1 MRQITIAI
9 MILTVLW
16 SCDNQNKKEVLTENN
31 SGTENEFK
39 THQRLIDCKT
49 KYVMEDGEEADGYH
63 EDYESFIKVYFSEE
77 QNGDTLIITSL
88 IEVNAC
94 GKTIGD
100 IEFSGDTLFLKTRQ
114 IADEVCAST
123 MFERFTYKIH
133 NPDKKKYEIHS
144 ER

>member
-1 MRQITIAI
+1 MKTYSLAI
-9 MILTVLW
+9 ILTLSFGLF
-16 SCDNQNKKEVLTENN
+16 SCSNSTDKKEIDKT
-31 SGTENEFK
+31 K
-39 THQRLIDCKT
+39 THERLIDCKT

-63 EDYESFIKVYFSEE
+63 EDYENFIKDYFSEE
-77 QNGDTLIITSL
+77 QIGDTLIVTTL

-114 IADEVCAST
+114 IADEVCTST
-123 MFERFTYKIH
+123 MFEKFIYRIH
-133 NPDKKKYEIHS
+133 NPDNKRYEIQS

>member
-1 MRQITIAI
+1 MNQLTTYGLTIF
-9 MILTVLW
+9 LTLTFGLF
-16 SCDNQNKKEVLTENN
+16 SCSNLTNKNQNEKT
-31 SGTENEFK
+31 K
-39 THQRLIDCKT
+39 THERLIDCKT

-63 EDYESFIKVYFSEE
+63 EDYKNFIKDYYSEE
-77 QNGDTLIITSL
+77 QNGDTLTVTTL

-123 MFERFTYKIH
+123 MFEKFTYRIH
-133 NPDKKKYEIHS
+133 NADKKKYEIQS